1 MSLREEIIEEA
12 EIIKDSGE
20 IPEVAYWNSLYYLE
34 EDPEGPK
41 LTLTPEEKRFL
52 KRAVIARYLFII
64 KRDLTFEN
72 IGKPFYRGL
81 TRAAINWK
89 RLRRFLKKEG
99 FSAEAPSLLI
109 LEDLRRFLRQAA
121 SHPEK
126 ITLSLEEIR
135 NFLKD
140 LYFPPETFLRA
151 WYLPFLPKG
160 VQAKSKDRS
169 EENTKGN
176 DKTGRNSQKRRL
188 P

>member
-1 MSLREEIIEEA
+1 MNLREEIIEEA

-41 LTLTPEEKRFL
+41 FTLTPEEKRFL

-89 RLRRFLKKEG
+89 RLCTFLKKEG
-99 FSAEAPSLLI
+99 FSTEAPSLLV
-109 LEDLRRFLRQAA
+109 LEDLRRFLRQVAPK
-121 SHPEK
+121 PEI
-126 ITLSLEEIR
+126 ITLDLEEIKD
-135 NFLKD
+135 FLKA
-140 LYFPPETFLRA
+140 LSFPPETFLKA
-151 WYLPFLPKG
+151 WYLPFLPKR
-160 VQAKSKDRS
+160 VQ
-169 EENTKGN
+169 TKGRDRTEEKTRSN
-176 DKTGRNSQKRRL
+176 DKTGRNSRKRRQS
-188 P
+188 